1 MKIVAVCGMGM
12 GSSLIL
18 KMNIDDILSEKK
30 IEAEV
35 EACDL
40 GSVTGRNADIVVT
53 TNELGDQL
61 NKTDLN
67 VVLVPNVIDKKTIED
82 VVMGAINKLAKNQ

>member
-18 KMNIDDILSEKK
+18 KMNIDDILSAKNIK
-30 IEAEV
+30 AEV

-40 GSVTGRNADIVVT
+40 GSVTGRSADIVIT
-53 TNELGDQL
+53 TQELGDQL
-61 NKTDLN
+61 ISKGLN
-67 VVLVPNVIDKKTIED
+67 VVMVPNVIDKSEIEK
-82 VVMGAINKLAKNQ
+82 MILAAINNLKRE